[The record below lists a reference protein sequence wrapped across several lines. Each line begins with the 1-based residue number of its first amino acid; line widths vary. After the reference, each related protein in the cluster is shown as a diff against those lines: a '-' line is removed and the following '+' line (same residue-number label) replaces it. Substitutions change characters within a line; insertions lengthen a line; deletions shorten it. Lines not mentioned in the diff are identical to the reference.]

1 MAGWLL
7 WLRPAMKW
15 AGRRS
20 FGFWNVPFPL
30 IFYVFSLPSL
40 WVVCVFV
47 PVSIKILCN
56 PSSSKTFPLQNKTS
70 GILWHFE
77 DSPKSFYVDLFTKIK
92 RCDQY
97 RKLTKYQFIHFF
109 WAKTPFLQCRCLVAL
124 MQTALTA
131 LTLLVSPVFAFG
143 VSLES
148 SVRDRRYRSANFR
161 QHQSWESG
169 QWWQW
174 FSQFNAFSVP
184 CFLAGLTVPRH
195 RKLYF
200 VEPLPFQCFWIFLT
214 PQHLPPREVGVLLT
228 VAAFGFLTDR
238 LSFPLGVAW
247 IGFSL

>member
-1 MAGWLL
+1 M
-7 WLRPAMKW
+7 
-15 AGRRS
+15 
-20 FGFWNVPFPL
+20 
-30 IFYVFSLPSL
+30 
-40 WVVCVFV
+40 CVFV

-200 VEPLPFQCFWIFLT
+200 VEPLPFQCF
-214 PQHLPPREVGVLLT
+214 
-228 VAAFGFLTDR
+228 
-238 LSFPLGVAW
+238 
-247 IGFSL
+247 